1 MRPTRIRD
9 KKLNNADIVAQLE
22 RMCGKVVTLK
32 NGWSSFVYHHLKI
45 VYIPDPKNDSVRM
58 TIPHL
63 TKIGDYKKDK
73 LERIINET
81 NREVKFVK
89 LIFLNNG
96 SVSMKYDYKIIGVET
111 VAAIVKH
118 MVETLYMASE
128 YFMFKLQTL

>member
-1 MRPTRIRD
+1 
-9 KKLNNADIVAQLE
+9 
-22 RMCGKVVTLK
+22 
-32 NGWSSFVYHHLKI
+32 
-45 VYIPDPKNDSVRM
+45 M

-81 NREVKFVK
+81 NREVKFIK